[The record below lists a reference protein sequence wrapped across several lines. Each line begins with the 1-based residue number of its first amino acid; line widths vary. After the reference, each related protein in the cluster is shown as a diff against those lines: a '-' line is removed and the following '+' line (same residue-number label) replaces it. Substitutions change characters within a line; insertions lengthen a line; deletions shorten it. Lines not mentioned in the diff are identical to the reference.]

1 MFILYPTYLFWQLN
15 SHLMIIIIIGVALV
29 FTMGYWSSFQLSPFV
44 VVSAQTQTTTTATLS
59 NDTQSN
65 NNNLTATLGD
75 LIIDGV
81 DKPTVI
87 RVLDV
92 NGPIL
97 EKSYTGNATIMGNI
111 SATYFGT
118 LTTHPRSEGFTY
130 SEGKAV
136 ITTEDGEMITHTS
149 QGMGGFDIQ
158 TGKIKNH
165 GSTFFSTTNSTGGG
179 KLGFLNNMI
188 GIWADEI
195 DLASGIAHAK
205 TWLLE

>member
-1 MFILYPTYLFWQLN
+1 M
-15 SHLMIIIIIGVALV
+15 IIIGVALV
-29 FTMGYWSSFQLSPFV
+29 FTMGFCSSSQLSQFV
-44 VVSAQTQTTTTATLS
+44 VVSAQTPTATTLS
-59 NDTQSN
+59 NDIQSN

-87 RVLDV
+87 RVLDA

-136 ITTEDGEMITHTS
+136 ITTQDGEMIIHTS

-165 GSTFFSTTNSTGGG
+165 GSTFFSTNSTGGG

-188 GIWADEI
+188 GIWVDEI
-195 DLASGIAHAK
+195 DLATGIAHAK

>member
-1 MFILYPTYLFWQLN
+1 MNTN
-15 SHLMIIIIIGVALV
+15 LMTIIGMVII
-29 FTMGYWSSFQLSPFV
+29 FTMGFWSLSQLSLPIV
-44 VVSAQTQTTTTATLS
+44 TAQTQTTATTSTPLS
-59 NDTQSN
+59 NVMQSN
-65 NNNLTATLGD
+65 DNNLTATLGD

-81 DKPTVI
+81 DKTIVN

-92 NGPIL
+92 NGPLL
-97 EKSYTGNATIMGNI
+97 EKSYTGNATIMDNI

-136 ITTEDGEMITHTS
+136 IITEDGEMITHIS
-149 QGMGGFDIQ
+149 QGIGEFDIQ

-165 GSTFFSTTNSTGGG
+165 GSTFFSTNSTGG
-179 KLGFLNNMI
+179 KLGFLNNMV
-188 GIWADEI
+188 GIWVDEI
-195 DLASGIAHAK
+195 DPVTGIAHSK

>member
-1 MFILYPTYLFWQLN
+1 MFILHHNIFLAMNTHF
-15 SHLMIIIIIGVALV
+15 MIIIGIALV
-29 FTMGYWSSFQLSPFV
+29 FTMGFWSSSQLSPFV
-44 VVSAQTQTTTTATLS
+44 VVSAQTQATATTLS

-65 NNNLTATLGD
+65 
-75 LIIDGV
+75 
-81 DKPTVI
+81 
-87 RVLDV
+87 
-92 NGPIL
+92 
-97 EKSYTGNATIMGNI
+97 NI

-136 ITTEDGEMITHTS
+136 IYTEDGEIITHTS

-165 GSTFFSTTNSTGGG
+165 GSTIFSTNSTGG

-195 DLASGIAHAK
+195 DPGTGIAHAK

>member
-1 MFILYPTYLFWQLN
+1 MIVMILATVTNGSNILKSNQ
-15 SHLMIIIIIGVALV
+15 A
-29 FTMGYWSSFQLSPFV
+29 Q
-44 VVSAQTQTTTTATLS
+44 AQTVAATETISSS
-59 NDTQSN
+59 NNTQSNAIN

-87 RVLDV
+87 RVLDA

-118 LTTHPRSEGFTY
+118 LTTHPKSEGFTY

-136 ITTEDGEMITHTS
+136 IITEDGETITHAS
-149 QGMGGFDIQ
+149 QGMGNYDIQ
-158 TGKIKNH
+158 TEKIKNH
-165 GSTFFSTTNSTGGG
+165 GSTFFSTNSTGG
-179 KLGFLNNMI
+179 KLGFLNNMV

-195 DLASGIAHAK
+195 DPITGIAHAK

>member
-15 SHLMIIIIIGVALV
+15 PHLMIIIIGVALV
-29 FTMGYWSSFQLSPFV
+29 FTMGYWSSSQLSPFV
-44 VVSAQTQTTTTATLS
+44 VVSAQTRTTTTATLS

-87 RVLDV
+87 RVLDA

-165 GSTFFSTTNSTGGG
+165 GSTFFSTNSTNGN
-179 KLGFLNNMI
+179 LGFLNNMI

-195 DLASGIAHAK
+195 DLGTGIAHAK

>member
-1 MFILYPTYLFWQLN
+1 MISDTKISEKSLAFGLLMVVMILATVTNGSNILKSNQ
-15 SHLMIIIIIGVALV
+15 A
-29 FTMGYWSSFQLSPFV
+29 Q
-44 VVSAQTQTTTTATLS
+44 AQTVAATETISSS
-59 NDTQSN
+59 NNTQSNAIN

-75 LIIDGV
+75 LIIDGI

-87 RVLDV
+87 RVLDA

-97 EKSYTGNATIMGNI
+97 EKSYNGNATILGNI

-136 ITTEDGEMITHTS
+136 IMTEDGEMIAHVS
-149 QGMGGFDIQ
+149 QGIGGFDFQ
-158 TGKIKNH
+158 TGMIKNH
-165 GSTFFSTTNSTGGG
+165 GSTFFSTNSTGGN
-179 KLGFLNNMI
+179 LGFLNNMV

-195 DLASGIAHAK
+195 DPVTGIAHAK

>member
-1 MFILYPTYLFWQLN
+1 MIVVIVATVTNGSNILKSNQ
-15 SHLMIIIIIGVALV
+15 A
-29 FTMGYWSSFQLSPFV
+29 Q
-44 VVSAQTQTTTTATLS
+44 AQTVAATETISSS
-59 NDTQSN
+59 NNTQSN
-65 NNNLTATLGD
+65 AIDNNNLTATLGD
-75 LIIDGV
+75 LIIDGI
-81 DKPTVI
+81 DEPTVI
-87 RVLDV
+87 RVLDA

-97 EKSYTGNATIMGNI
+97 EKSYIGNATILGNI

-136 ITTEDGEMITHTS
+136 IITEDGEMIGHIS
-149 QGMGGFDIQ
+149 QGIGGFDFQ

-165 GSTFFSTTNSTGGG
+165 GSTFFNTNSTGEN
-179 KLGFLNNMI
+179 LGFLNNMV

-195 DLASGIAHAK
+195 DPVTGIAHAK

>member
-15 SHLMIIIIIGVALV
+15 THLMIIIGVALV
-29 FTMGYWSSFQLSPFV
+29 FTMGFWSSSQLSPFI
-44 VVSAQTQTTTTATLS
+44 VVSAQTQTTATLS

-136 ITTEDGEMITHTS
+136 ITTQDGEMITHTS
-149 QGMGGFDIQ
+149 QGIGGFDIQ

-165 GSTFFSTTNSTGGG
+165 GSTFFSTNSTGVG

-188 GIWADEI
+188 GIWVDEI
-195 DLASGIAHAK
+195 DPATGIAHAK